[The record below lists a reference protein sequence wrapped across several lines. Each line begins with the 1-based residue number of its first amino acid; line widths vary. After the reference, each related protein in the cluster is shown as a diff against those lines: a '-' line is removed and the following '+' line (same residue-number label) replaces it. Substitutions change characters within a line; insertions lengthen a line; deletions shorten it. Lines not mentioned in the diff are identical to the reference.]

1 MLKARVIPSLML
13 KGNRLIKT
21 IKYDNDLYIG
31 DPLNAIRI
39 FNEKEVDE
47 LIILDIQAST
57 EGKGPPI
64 KIIREIAGECFM
76 PLCYGGG
83 IRSIEDINEILGAG
97 VEKVAINSYAIENPQ
112 FIRKAAEAFGS
123 QSIVISLDV
132 KMNKKGKYEVFTRRG
147 RKPTGLIAAEFARLA
162 QEMGAGE
169 IVLNAIDR
177 DGTLQGYDIDLIKS
191 VSSVVSIPVIAS
203 GGAGELS
210 HLAEAINRGGA
221 SAVAVGSMFVLHG
234 KHRAVLISYPS
245 PGELGDMS
253 L

>member
-1 MLKARVIPSLML
+1 ML
-13 KGNRLIKT
+13 KGNRLVKT
-21 IKYDNDLYIG
+21 IRYDNALYIG

-47 LIILDIQAST
+47 LIILDIEAST
-57 EGKGPPI
+57 GGKGPPI
-64 KIIREIAGECFM
+64 KMIREMAGECFM

-83 IRSIEDINEILGAG
+83 IRSVEDINEILSAG
-97 VEKVAINSYAIENPQ
+97 VEKVAINTFVVENPQ
-112 FIRKAAEAFGS
+112 FIEKAAEAFGS

-132 KMNKKGKYEVFTRRG
+132 KMNEKGKYEVFTGRG
-147 RKPTGLIAAEFARLA
+147 KKPTGLIAADFAQLV

-169 IVLNAIDR
+169 IVLNSIDR

-203 GGAGELS
+203 GGAGKLS
-210 HLAEAINRGGA
+210 HLVEAINLGGA

-245 PGELGDMS
+245 LKELGDMS
-253 L
+253 I